1 MASKSEGEKLLYC
14 SFCGKSQHEVRKLI
28 AGPSVFICDECV
40 DLCND
45 IIREEVQDAS
55 GLKSRSDALPT
66 PKEICEILDQYVIGQ
81 TPAKKILSVA
91 VYNHYKRLEQ
101 GGQKDDVEIAKTNI
115 LLIGPTGSGKT
126 LLAQTLA
133 RLLDVPFVSSYHTS
147 FTAYAAHYGMGLL
160 ARPGWAYLRWF
171 HNGGHRTYCPTA
183 AIVQEVEAQGFERCT
198 VWTRGVDGHRFA
210 PRYRSAA
217 FRTAI
222 GAHDGTLVAAYVGRL
237 AAEKQV
243 DVALEAVRLAATARP
258 GAVRLLVVGDGPCGV
273 SARSRAPEGSTFT
286 GRLEGAAL
294 SEAYASADVLL
305 FPSTTDTFGNVMLEA
320 MASGTPVIGAD
331 VAPTREVLLPD
342 RGWVAPPGDAT
353 TVASL
358 LTRLI
363 DDRTPLH
370 QRREAGLAHA
380 AACTWEAVWDRLFA
394 DYLTVQA
401 SSPAARGTTRS

>member
-1 MASKSEGEKLLYC
+1 EPGA
-14 SFCGKSQHEVRKLI
+14 HEAMDIVRSPGRAFPAYPQLRLSWPRQSAVVARLREFQPTLVHAATEFGMGL
-28 AGPSVFICDECV
+28 AG
-40 DLCND
+40 
-45 IIREEVQDAS
+45 RRA
-55 GLKSRSDALPT
+55 
-66 PKEICEILDQYVIGQ
+66 
-81 TPAKKILSVA
+81 
-91 VYNHYKRLEQ
+91 
-101 GGQKDDVEIAKTNI
+101 
-115 LLIGPTGSGKT
+115 
-126 LLAQTLA
+126 A

-258 GAVRLLVVGDGPCGV
+258 GAVRLLVVGDGPCDV

>member
-1 MASKSEGEKLLYC
+1 MAGVRLALFTDTFTPQVNGVARTLDRLTSALRVRGGEVLVFTTDEPGAHGALDV
-14 SFCGKSQHEVRKLI
+14 VRSPGRAFPAYPQLRLSWPRQSAVLARLREFQPTLVHAATEFGMGL
-28 AGPSVFICDECV
+28 AG
-40 DLCND
+40 
-45 IIREEVQDAS
+45 RRA
-55 GLKSRSDALPT
+55 
-66 PKEICEILDQYVIGQ
+66 
-81 TPAKKILSVA
+81 
-91 VYNHYKRLEQ
+91 
-101 GGQKDDVEIAKTNI
+101 
-115 LLIGPTGSGKT
+115 
-126 LLAQTLA
+126 A

-258 GAVRLLVVGDGPCGV
+258 GAVRLLVVGDGPCDV